1 MATRFFIKNQVEPPF
16 NFQLR
21 PGNPPSANQM
31 HQMPAPVAT
40 LRHVDSLDNQRNPSR
55 WARGRAWAWF
65 LAQLGLT
72 LLAILGVRDRR
83 FGFGWL
89 ALAAAT
95 FVHEFFASVESAKA
109 RRVAAFVTEFG
120 FLAVGSALLFASAR

>member
-1 MATRFFIKNQVEPPF
+1 MLAI
-16 NFQLR
+16 
-21 PGNPPSANQM
+21 PGPNHK
-31 HQMPAPVAT
+31 HQMSAPVAT
-40 LRHVDSLDNQRNPSR
+40 LRHVDSLDTQRNPSR

-95 FVHEFFASVESAKA
+95 FVHEFFASVEGAKA
-109 RRVAAFVTEFG
+109 RCVVAFVIEFG
-120 FLAVGSALLFASAR
+120 FLAVGWGLILSGMRRG

>member
-1 MATRFFIKNQVEPPF
+1 MVLAI
-16 NFQLR
+16 
-21 PGNPPSANQM
+21 PGPNHK
-31 HQMPAPVAT
+31 HQMSAPVAT
-40 LRHVDSLDNQRNPSR
+40 LRHVDSLDNQRNSSR

-109 RRVAAFVTEFG
+109 RRVVAFVTEFG